1 MYGNSRAENFEGS
14 HNTGSKS
21 EAGYRE
27 GRLWG
32 MFLVRAFSCSMSHF
46 QFASS
51 LSDSEAFFRIAVVN
65 MITFPTHFYE
75 MIYVSTIYKD
85 LLYSMRVDGTRSKW
99 TVVNNIG
106 KINSTSEYNNT
117 CKIVMNVSR
126 MLE

>member
-1 MYGNSRAENFEGS
+1 MYGNSRAEIFEGS

-21 EAGYRE
+21 EAGYR
-27 GRLWG
+27 GPTMG
-32 MFLVRAFSCSMSHF
+32 HISCSMSHF
-46 QFASS
+46 QYVSS
-51 LSDSEAFFRIAVVN
+51 LSDSEAFFRIAVVYY